1 MPAISAAD
9 ATRDRLG
16 LALLAAAALH
26 ALVIFGI
33 TFQSLAASQPNA
45 GVEVTLVQAV
55 SSRPVEATHI
65 AQENQQA
72 SGNRG
77 EREQAPR
84 AAPSL
89 APDLPAPQDQQ
100 AAAAGSARRVNTPQM
115 LSASRNSRYRAEQSD
130 NTPGEAAPS
139 PSEDR
144 LQQLQERLAALEASL
159 HDREEASSRAPRV
172 RRLTSVAAQSAADAA
187 YLQDWRR
194 RLEAVGNTYYPEAS
208 VRYGMYGSL
217 RLLVVI
223 RSDGSLE
230 DVQLL
235 ASSGYAVL
243 DEAAIRIVRMAAP
256 YAAFPPELAATA
268 DKLEILRTWKFERN
282 ALSSG

>member
-1 MPAISAAD
+1 MAPLSAAD
-9 ATRDRLG
+9 TTRDRLG

-26 ALVIFGI
+26 ALIIFGV
-33 TFQSLAASQPNA
+33 TFQSLAARNQGKPM
-45 GVEVTLVQAV
+45 EVTLVQTV
-55 SSRPVEATHI
+55 SSRPVTASHI
-65 AQENQQA
+65 AQENQLA

-77 EREQAPR
+77 EREQAAR

-89 APDLPAPQDQQ
+89 APPLPAPQDQQ
-100 AAAAGSARRVNTPQM
+100 ASRAGSAPQAAVEETV
-115 LSASRNSRYRAEQSD
+115 SASRNSRYRVQQSD
-130 NTPGEAAPS
+130 NTAGDAEPS
-139 PSEDR
+139 PSQDR

-159 HDREEASSRAPRV
+159 HNREEASSRAPRV

-217 RLLVVI
+217 RLLVTI

-230 DVQLL
+230 NVELL
-235 ASSGYAVL
+235 SSSGYAVL

-256 YAAFPPELAATA
+256 YAPFPPELRATA

>member
-1 MPAISAAD
+1 MTAASAAD

-33 TFQSLAASQPNA
+33 TFQSLANSQPST
-45 GVEVTLVQAV
+45 VMDVTLVQAV
-55 SSRPVEATHI
+55 SSRPVESTHI
-65 AQENQQA
+65 AQANQES

-77 EREQAPR
+77 DREQAPR

-89 APDLPAPQDQQ
+89 APDLLAQQDQQ
-100 AAAAGSARRVNTPQM
+100 AASAGSAQQANTPQM
-115 LSASRNSRYRAEQSD
+115 LSASRNSRFRAEQSD
-130 NTPGEAAPS
+130 NAPGEAAPS

-194 RLEAVGNTYYPEAS
+194 RLEAVGNTYYPQAS

-256 YAAFPPELAATA
+256 YAPFPPELEAAA

-282 ALSSG
+282 TLSSG

>member
-1 MPAISAAD
+1 MTTLSAPD
-9 ATRDRLG
+9 TTRDRLG
-16 LALLAAAALH
+16 LALLVAAALH
-26 ALVIFGI
+26 ALIIFGV
-33 TFQSLAASQPNA
+33 TFQSLSARNQSRPM
-45 GVEVTLVQAV
+45 EVTLVQTV
-55 SSRPVEATHI
+55 STRPVAATHI
-65 AQENQQA
+65 AQENQMA
-72 SGNRG
+72 SGNGG
-77 EREQAPR
+77 EREQAAR

-89 APDLPAPQDQQ
+89 APPVPAPRDQQ
-100 AAAAGSARRVNTPQM
+100 ATRAGSAQRSSAEQTV
-115 LSASRNSRYRAEQSD
+115 SASRNSRYRVRQLD
-130 NTPGEAAPS
+130 NTVGETEPS
-139 PSEDR
+139 QSQDR
-144 LQQLQERLAALEASL
+144 LQQLQERLAVLEASL
-159 HDREEASSRAPRV
+159 HNREEASSRAPRV

-208 VRYGMYGSL
+208 LRYGMYGSL

-230 DVQLL
+230 NVELL
-235 ASSGYAVL
+235 SSSGYAVL

-256 YAAFPPELAATA
+256 YAPFPPELKATA

>member
-1 MPAISAAD
+1 MGPTTAD
-9 ATRDRLG
+9 TTRDRLG

-26 ALVIFGI
+26 ALVIFGV
-33 TFQSLAASQPNA
+33 TFQSLSARSHGKPM
-45 GVEVTLVQAV
+45 EVTLVQTV
-55 SSRPVEATHI
+55 SSRPVTATHV

-72 SGNRG
+72 SGDRSN
-77 EREQAPR
+77 REQAAR

-89 APDLPAPQDQQ
+89 APSVAAPRDQQATRAGSAQQ
-100 AAAAGSARRVNTPQM
+100 AAAAQHI
-115 LSASRNSRYRAEQSD
+115 SASRNSRYRVPQSD
-130 NTPGEAAPS
+130 DSPGEQAQVS
-139 PSEDR
+139 SSEAR
-144 LQQLQERLAALEASL
+144 LQRLQARLAELEASL
-159 HDREEASSRAPRV
+159 QNREVASSRAPRV

-194 RLEAVGNTYYPEAS
+194 RLEAVGNRYYPEAS
-208 VRYGMYGSL
+208 VRYGMFGSL

-230 DVQLL
+230 DVELL
-235 ASSGYAVL
+235 SSSGYAVL

-256 YAAFPPELAATA
+256 YAPFPPELAATA

>member
-1 MPAISAAD
+1 MVTLSAAD
-9 ATRDRLG
+9 TTRDRLG

-26 ALVIFGI
+26 ALVIFGV
-33 TFQSLAASQPNA
+33 TFQALAARNETKPM
-45 GVEVTLVQAV
+45 EVTLVQAV
-55 SSRPVEATHI
+55 SSRPVSATHI
-65 AQENQQA
+65 AQADQLA

-77 EREQAPR
+77 EREQAAR

-89 APDLPAPQDQQ
+89 APPLPAPRDQQ
-100 AAAAGSARRVNTPQM
+100 ASRAGSAPQAAVEETV
-115 LSASRNSRYRAEQSD
+115 SASRNSRYRVQQSD
-130 NTPGEAAPS
+130 NTAGDAEPS
-139 PSEDR
+139 PSQDR

-159 HDREEASSRAPRV
+159 HNREEASSSAPRV
-172 RRLTSVAAQSAADAA
+172 RRLTSVAAQSTADAA

-217 RLLVVI
+217 RLLVTI

-230 DVQLL
+230 DVELL

-256 YAAFPPELAATA
+256 YAPFPAELRATA

>member
-1 MPAISAAD
+1 MAAPSAAD

-26 ALVIFGI
+26 ALIIFGV
-33 TFQSLAASQPNA
+33 TFQSLAASQQNKA
-45 GVEVTLVQAV
+45 MEVTLVQAV
-55 SSRPVEATHI
+55 SSRPAEATHI
-65 AQENQQA
+65 AQEDQQA
-72 SGNRG
+72 SGNKSD
-77 EREQAPR
+77 REQARR

-89 APDLPAPQDQQ
+89 APEIAAPQDQQ
-100 AAAAGSARRVNTPQM
+100 ASAAGSAQQVSAPLL

-130 NTPGEAAPS
+130 NTPGDAAPMR
-139 PSEDR
+139 SEDR
-144 LQQLQERLAALEASL
+144 LQQLRERLAVLEASL
-159 HDREEASSRAPRV
+159 HNRDEASSRAPRV

-217 RLLVVI
+217 RLLVII

-230 DVQLL
+230 DVELL
-235 ASSGYAVL
+235 SSSGYAVL

-256 YAAFPPELAATA
+256 YAPFPPELKATA

>member
-1 MPAISAAD
+1 MATLSAAET
-9 ATRDRLG
+9 TRDRLG
-16 LALLAAAALH
+16 LALMAAAAVH
-26 ALVIFGI
+26 ALIIFGV
-33 TFQSLAASQPNA
+33 TFQALAIRDQGKPM
-45 GVEVTLVQAV
+45 EVTLVQTV
-55 SSRPVEATHI
+55 SSRPVTATHI
-65 AQENQQA
+65 AQEDQLA
-72 SGNRG
+72 SGNRS
-77 EREQAPR
+77 EREQAAR

-89 APDLPAPQDQQ
+89 LPPRPAPQDQQ
-100 AAAAGSARRVNTPQM
+100 ASRAGSARQAAAEETV
-115 LSASRNSRYRAEQSD
+115 SASRNSRYRVTQSD
-130 NTPGEAAPS
+130 NTPGDTEPS
-139 PSEDR
+139 PSENR
-144 LQQLQERLAALEASL
+144 LQQLQARLAALEASL
-159 HDREEASSRAPRV
+159 QNREEASSSAPRV

-217 RLLVVI
+217 RLLVTI

-230 DVQLL
+230 EVELL

-256 YAAFPPELAATA
+256 YAPFPPELRATA

>member
-1 MPAISAAD
+1 MAAPLAAD

-16 LALLAAAALH
+16 LALLAAAAMH
-26 ALVIFGI
+26 ALVIFGV
-33 TFQSLAASQPNA
+33 TFQSLAARQQNR
-45 GVEVTLVQAV
+45 VMEVTLVQAV
-55 SSRPVEATHI
+55 SSRPVEATHV
-65 AQENQQA
+65 AQEDQQA
-72 SGNRG
+72 SGNQG
-77 EREQAPR
+77 EQELAPR
-84 AAPSL
+84 ATPSL
-89 APDLPAPQDQQ
+89 TPEVAAPQDQQ
-100 AAAAGSARRVNTPQM
+100 ASAAGSAQRASHSSMV
-115 LSASRNSRYRAEQSD
+115 SASRNASYRVEQAD
-130 NTPGEAAPS
+130 NTPGDTEPS

-144 LQQLQERLAALEASL
+144 LEQLQERLAALEASL
-159 HDREEASSRAPRV
+159 HNREEASSRAPRV

-194 RLEAVGNTYYPEAS
+194 RLEAVGNTYYPQAS

-230 DVQLL
+230 DVKLL
-235 ASSGYAVL
+235 SSSGFAVL

-256 YAAFPPELAATA
+256 YSPFPPELKATA

>member
-1 MPAISAAD
+1 MPTPSAAD

-16 LALLAAAALH
+16 LALLAAASLH
-26 ALVIFGI
+26 ALIIFGI
-33 TFQSLAASQPNA
+33 TFQSLAASEPNTA
-45 GVEVTLVQAV
+45 MEVTLVQTA
-55 SSRPVEATHI
+55 SSRQVEATHI
-65 AQENQQA
+65 AQANQQA

-77 EREQAPR
+77 EREQAPWT
-84 AAPSL
+84 APSL
-89 APDLPAPQDQQ
+89 TPALRAPRDQQ
-100 AAAAGSARRVNTPQM
+100 AASAGSARQMNTTPM

-130 NTPGEAAPS
+130 NSPGEAAPS

-172 RRLTSVAAQSAADAA
+172 RRLTSVAAQSATDAA

-256 YAAFPPELAATA
+256 YAPFPPELAATA

>member
-1 MPAISAAD
+1 MPGPTAAD

-33 TFQSLAASQPNA
+33 TFQSLAANQTNT
-45 GVEVTLVQAV
+45 VMEVTLVQAV

-65 AQENQQA
+65 AQENQEA

-77 EREQAPR
+77 EHEQAPR

-100 AAAAGSARRVNTPQM
+100 ETWAGSARQVTAPQM

-159 HDREEASSRAPRV
+159 HNREEASSRAPRV

-208 VRYGMYGSL
+208 LRYGMYGSL

-230 DVQLL
+230 DVKLL

-256 YAAFPPELAATA
+256 YAPFPPELAATA

>member
-1 MPAISAAD
+1 MATLSAAET
-9 ATRDRLG
+9 TRDRLG
-16 LALLAAAALH
+16 LALMAAAAVH
-26 ALVIFGI
+26 ALIIFGV
-33 TFQSLAASQPNA
+33 TFQTLAARDQNKPM
-45 GVEVTLVQAV
+45 EVTLVQAV
-55 SSRPVEATHI
+55 SSRPITATHI
-65 AQENQQA
+65 AQEDQLA
-72 SGNRG
+72 SGNRS
-77 EREQAPR
+77 EREQAAR

-89 APDLPAPQDQQ
+89 APPRPAPQDQQ
-100 AAAAGSARRVNTPQM
+100 ASRAGSAQQAAADETVN
-115 LSASRNSRYRAEQSD
+115 ASRNSRYRLAQSD
-130 NTPGEAAPS
+130 NTPGDAEPS

-144 LQQLQERLAALEASL
+144 LQQLQARVAALEASL
-159 HDREEASSRAPRV
+159 QNREDASSRAPQV

-194 RLEAVGNTYYPEAS
+194 RLEAVGNTYYPQAS

-217 RLLVVI
+217 RLLVTI

-230 DVQLL
+230 EVELL

-256 YAAFPPELAATA
+256 YAPFPPELRATA

-282 ALSSG
+282 ALSSD